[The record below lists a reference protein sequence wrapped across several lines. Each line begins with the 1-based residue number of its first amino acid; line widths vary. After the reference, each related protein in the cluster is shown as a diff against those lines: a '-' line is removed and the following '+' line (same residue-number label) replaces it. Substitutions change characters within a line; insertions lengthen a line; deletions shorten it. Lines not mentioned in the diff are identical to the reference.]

1 MFLIHVFLKHP
12 VFRMYFR
19 NLFHFSLALKWRS
32 LSDLQRAFL
41 TVLNQG
47 RTEFEGNFKTT
58 KIVVEVRLSIL
69 GIYANLQILF

>member
-1 MFLIHVFLKHP
+1 
-12 VFRMYFR
+12 MYFR